1 MKMRGLF
8 PMVAVALMAAPVL
21 AAPPSTGGGAASAA
35 ASPSWSAWFGC
46 WYPLGEAGTPGA
58 MVCVLPGADAASVR
72 IVTLQDGVM
81 SDETLLRADGIARR
95 VEEGGCAGTE
105 QADWS
110 RDGRRVYLRTE
121 LDCDG
126 VKRQSTGVLAML
138 SESAWL
144 DAQAMT
150 VGDQHASRSIKYRAA
165 LAGDIPAE
173 IAALLPPHREMVQ
186 ETTRLHA
193 AAPLDIDA
201 VIEASQA
208 VAPPVLEALLAAR
221 GHAYALD
228 AGTLIRLEDAGV
240 SPSVLDMMIAVS
252 YPKKFAVEPSDRDA
266 RPERGP
272 YAARYRDDCF
282 DAFYYPSMRYRPECA
297 YLYGMSRYGFGFR
310 YGYSPWGYD
319 RFGWGYGYSPV
330 IIVPSPSPGTERGR
344 VVRGQGYRQGGSEQT
359 GTAQPRSAR
368 SRESTS
374 GSPSPAA
381 TRSPSPSTT
390 PSTPS
395 TSSGSTSSG
404 SDSGRTA
411 RPRGSG
417 DP

>member
-8 PMVAVALMAAPVL
+8 PMVAAGFMAAPVL
-21 AAPPSTGGGAASAA
+21 AAPSSTGGGAASAA
-35 ASPSWSAWFGC
+35 ASPTWSAWFGC

-58 MVCVLPGADAASVR
+58 MVCVLPGEDAASVR

-81 SDETLLRADGIARR
+81 SDETLLRADGVARR
-95 VEEGGCAGTE
+95 VEEGGCVGTE
-105 QADWS
+105 RADWS
-110 RDGRRVYLRTE
+110 RDGRRVYLRTD
-121 LDCDG
+121 LVCDG

-150 VGDQHASRSIKYRAA
+150 VGDQHASRAIKYRAA
-165 LAGDIPAE
+165 LGSDIPAE
-173 IAALLPPHREMVQ
+173 IAALLPPHRELAQ

-252 YPKKFAVEPSDRDA
+252 YPKKFVIESADRDA
-266 RPERGP
+266 RPERVP
-272 YAARYRDDCF
+272 PVARYREDCL
-282 DAFYYPSMRYRPECA
+282 DPFYYPSMRYRPECA

-330 IIVPSPSPGTERGR
+330 IIVPSPSPATERAR
-344 VVRGQGYRQGGSEQT
+344 VVRGQGYRQGGSDQT

-368 SRESTS
+368 SRESS
-374 GSPSPAA
+374 S
-381 TRSPSPSTT
+381 RSPSATPSSSTT
-390 PSTPS
+390 PSTPT